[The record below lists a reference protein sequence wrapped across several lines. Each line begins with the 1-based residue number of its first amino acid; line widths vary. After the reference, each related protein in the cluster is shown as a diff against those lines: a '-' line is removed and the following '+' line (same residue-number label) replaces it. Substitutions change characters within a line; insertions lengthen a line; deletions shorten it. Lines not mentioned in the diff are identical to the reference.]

1 MKITDKKI
9 VEKLIYLS
17 KNGSSK
23 QERMRAH
30 AIILSNEG
38 KKGRELATIFNVTER
53 SILQWFRD
61 FRDNSFKSLSQQK
74 GRGRKRLLNP
84 DTHKEVIKRHIEDNP
99 HQPKKAYANSSSEL
113 NIDFSYT
120 TFKRFLKKHS
130 I

>member
-38 KKGRELATIFNVTER
+38 KKGRELATIFNVT
-53 SILQWFRD
+53 II
-61 FRDNSFKSLSQQK
+61 
-74 GRGRKRLLNP
+74 P
-84 DTHKEVIKRHIEDNP
+84 
-99 HQPKKAYANSSSEL
+99 L
-113 NIDFSYT
+113 NIKTPISVYLFPQAAP
-120 TFKRFLKKHS
+120 FVRLPF
-130 I
+130 